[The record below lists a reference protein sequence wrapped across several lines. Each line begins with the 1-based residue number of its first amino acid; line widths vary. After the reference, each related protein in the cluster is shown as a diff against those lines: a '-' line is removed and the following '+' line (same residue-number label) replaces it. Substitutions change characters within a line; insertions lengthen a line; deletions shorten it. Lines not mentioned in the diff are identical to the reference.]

1 VISLDEAES
10 QLARQS
16 VATVLAAS
24 GLDDRTGPRKETIR
38 WFARQAGDAIVI
50 ALLERRDD
58 QDRQEVREAGR
69 PLSAASP
76 TCWSRSC
83 GARPGPAWLVLL
95 RSAPRMP
102 VGIAGVG

>member
-16 VATVLAAS
+16 VATVLVAS
-24 GLDDRTGPRKETIR
+24 GLDDRTRKETLR